1 MFGSPKGKCTL
12 CNSNSGLE
20 SPIIKPKGLVV
31 FVEAMSSKVILMM
44 PKNQELSKVSSKDS
58 KIKFQDSRI
67 KF

>member
-44 PKNQELSKVSSKDS
+44 PKNQELSNLDGLL
-58 KIKFQDSRI
+58 ILGRLDNN
-67 KF
+67 